1 MASSELNRREALRRI
16 ALGGAAAAAAPL
28 WVENLLAVAD
38 RHAAHR
44 ATMQSAAKAAAFVPK
59 ALDAHQNQTVI
70 ALAELIIPA
79 TDTPG
84 ATAAKVNEYVDGVLA
99 DADAGDRKTF
109 TDGLA
114 WLDARSRQQFGGEFV
129 NATPAQ
135 QTGLLTTLSTMTSPG
150 PEDAPGVEFFRAIKG
165 MTITGYYTSE
175 VGIREEI
182 GDSGQM
188 FFTEFKGCTHPEHG
202 AGSR

>member
-16 ALGGAAAAAAPL
+16 ALGGAAAATAPL
-28 WVENLLAVAD
+28 WVENLLAIAD
-38 RHAAHR
+38 QHAAHR
-44 ATMQSAAKAAAFVPK
+44 TAQSGAKSAAFVPK

-99 DADAGDRKTF
+99 DASLEDRAKF

-114 WLDARSRQQFGGEFV
+114 WLDGRSRQRYGAEFV
-129 NATPAQ
+129 KAPSPQ
-135 QTGLLTTLSTMTSPG
+135 QTELLTALSTADSPG
-150 PEDAPGVEFFRAIKG
+150 PDDAPGVEFFRAIKG

-175 VGIREEI
+175 IGIREEI

>member
-1 MASSELNRREALRRI
+1 MASSELNRRDALRRI

-28 WVENLLAVAD
+28 WVENLLAIAG
-38 RHAAHR
+38 RHAAHQAAAR
-44 ATMQSAAKAAAFVPK
+44 PAKAAAFVPK
-59 ALDAHQNQTVI
+59 ALDAHQNETVI

-99 DADAGDRKTF
+99 DAPDGDRARF
-109 TDGLA
+109 VEGLA
-114 WLDARSRQQFGGEFV
+114 WLDAHSRQKYGGEFV
-129 NATPAQ
+129 KATPAQ
-135 QTGLLTTLSTMTSPG
+135 QTELLTMLSTATSPG

-175 VGIREEI
+175 IGIREEI

>member
-16 ALGGAAAAAAPL
+16 ALGGAAAASAPL
-28 WVENLLAVAD
+28 WVENLLAIAD
-38 RHAAHR
+38 QHAAHR
-44 ATMQSAAKAAAFVPK
+44 AAAPAAKTAAFVPK

-70 ALAELIIPA
+70 TLAELIIPA

-99 DADAGDRKTF
+99 DATAEDRAKF
-109 TDGLA
+109 TGGLT
-114 WLDARSRQQFGGEFV
+114 WLDARSRQQYAADFV
-129 NATPAQ
+129 TATPAQ
-135 QTGLLTTLSTMTSPG
+135 QTELLTTLSAATSPG
-150 PEDAPGVEFFRAIKG
+150 PDDAPGVDFFRAIKG